1 MKDVMI
7 DLETYST
14 EKNAII
20 LTIGA
25 VKFDRSFKEDTIEK
39 CETFYKRI
47 NIDSCKKVGLVDCKQ
62 TMQWWENQEDEVKYE
77 ALLNS
82 DREELKNVLKQF
94 TKWFGKSI
102 YIWGHGD
109 DFDCV
114 ILEQAYKACNLK
126 VPWKFWNTRDTRTL
140 FDLANFDIKTV
151 NVDKAHHAL
160 YDAYKQVLGVKRSI
174 KLLIK

>member
-25 VKFDRSFKEDTIEK
+25 VKFDRSFKEDTIEN

-62 TMQWWENQEDEVKYE
+62 TM
-77 ALLNS
+77 
-82 DREELKNVLKQF
+82 R
-94 TKWFGKSI
+94 
-102 YIWGHGD
+102 
-109 DFDCV
+109 
-114 ILEQAYKACNLK
+114 
-126 VPWKFWNTRDTRTL
+126 
-140 FDLANFDIKTV
+140 
-151 NVDKAHHAL
+151 L
-160 YDAYKQVLGVKRSI
+160 Y
-174 KLLIK
+174 